1 LQEQT
6 LAIIKPD
13 AFSRNLV
20 GPIIAMAEEKQLS
33 MVAARLFPLTRK
45 EVESF
50 YYVHRDEGFFESLVQ
65 FMTEGPILVM
75 VLQGEKAITVWRE
88 TMGATDPSK
97 AEEGTIRQRFGESI
111 ERNAVHGSDN
121 PESARFEIGFFFS
134 SRDLLEGPNTG

>member
-1 LQEQT
+1 MQEQT

-13 AFSRNLV
+13 AFSRNLA
-20 GPIIAMAEEKQLS
+20 GPIIAMAAEKELS
-33 MVAARLFPLTRK
+33 MVAVQLAHLSRK

-50 YYVHRDEGFFESLVQ
+50 YYVHRDKSFFESLIQ

-75 VLQGEKAITVWRE
+75 VLQGEKALTVWRE

-111 ERNAVHGSDN
+111 ERNAAHGSDSS
-121 PESARFEIGFFFS
+121 ESASFEIGFFFS
-134 SRDLLEGPNTG
+134 SRDLL

>member
-1 LQEQT
+1 MQEQT

-20 GPIIAMAEEKQLS
+20 GPIIAMAAEKQLS
-33 MVAARLFPLTRK
+33 MVAAQLFHLTRK

-50 YYVHRDEGFFESLVQ
+50 YYVHRDKDFFESLIR
-65 FMTEGPILVM
+65 FMTEGPIFVM
-75 VLQGEKAITVWRE
+75 VLQGENALTVWRE

-97 AEEGTIRQRFGESI
+97 AEEGTIRQRFGKSI
-111 ERNAVHGSDN
+111 ERNAAHGSDS

-134 SRDLLEGPNTG
+134 SRDLLEGPDS

>member
-1 LQEQT
+1 MQEQT

-20 GPIIAMAEEKQLS
+20 GPILAMAAEKQLS
-33 MVAARLFPLTRK
+33 LVAAQLLHLTRK

-50 YYVHRDEGFFESLVQ
+50 YYVHREKSFFQSLIR
-65 FMTEGPILVM
+65 FMTEGPIFVM
-75 VLQGEKAITVWRE
+75 VLQGEKALTVWRE

-111 ERNAVHGSDN
+111 ERNGVHGSDS

-134 SRDLLEGPNTG
+134 SRDLLEGPES

>member
-20 GPIIAMAEEKQLS
+20 GPIIAMAAEKQLS
-33 MVAARLFPLTRK
+33 MVAARLLHLTRK

-50 YYVHRDEGFFESLVQ
+50 YYVHRDKSFFESLIR
-65 FMTEGPILVM
+65 FMTEGPIFVM
-75 VLQGEKAITVWRE
+75 VLQGEKAFTVWRE

-111 ERNAVHGSDN
+111 ERNAVHGSDS

-134 SRDLLEGPNTG
+134 SRDLLEGPDS

>member
-1 LQEQT
+1 M
-6 LAIIKPD
+6 AIIKPD

-20 GPIIAMAEEKQLS
+20 GPIIAMAAEKQLS
-33 MVAARLFPLTRK
+33 MVAAQLFHLTRK

-50 YYVHRDEGFFESLVQ
+50 YYVHRDKSFFESLIQ
-65 FMTEGPILVM
+65 FMTEGPLFVM

-134 SRDLLEGPNTG
+134 SRDLLEGPNS

>member
-20 GPIIAMAEEKQLS
+20 GPIIAMAAEKQLS
-33 MVAARLFPLTRK
+33 LVAAQLLHLTRK

-50 YYVHRDEGFFESLVQ
+50 YYVHRDQHFFESLIR
-65 FMTEGPILVM
+65 FMTEGPLFVM
-75 VLQGEKAITVWRE
+75 VLQGENALTVWRE
-88 TMGATDPSK
+88 TMGATDPSE

-111 ERNAVHGSDN
+111 ERNAAHGSDS

-134 SRDLLEGPNTG
+134 SRDLLEGLNS

>member
-1 LQEQT
+1 M
-6 LAIIKPD
+6 AIIKPD

-20 GPIIAMAEEKQLS
+20 GPIIAMAAEKQLS
-33 MVAARLFPLTRK
+33 LVAAQLLHLTRK

-50 YYVHRDEGFFESLVQ
+50 YYVHRDERFFESLIR
-65 FMTEGPILVM
+65 FMIEGPIFVM
-75 VLQGEKAITVWRE
+75 VLQGEKAFTVWRE

-111 ERNAVHGSDN
+111 ERNAAHGSDS

-134 SRDLLEGPNTG
+134 SRDLLEGLNS

>member
-1 LQEQT
+1 MQEQT

-20 GPIIAMAEEKQLS
+20 GPIIAMAAEKQLS
-33 MVAARLFPLTRK
+33 MVAARLLHLTRK

-50 YYVHRDEGFFESLVQ
+50 YYVHRDKDFFESLIR
-65 FMTEGPILVM
+65 FMTEGPIFVM
-75 VLQGEKAITVWRE
+75 VLQGENALTVWRE

-111 ERNAVHGSDN
+111 ERNAAHGSDS
-121 PESARFEIGFFFS
+121 PDSARFEIGFFCS
-134 SRDLLEGPNTG
+134 SRYLLEGPKS

>member
-6 LAIIKPD
+6 LAIVKPD

-20 GPIIAMAEEKQLS
+20 GPIIAMAAEKQLS
-33 MVAARLFPLTRK
+33 LVAAQLLHLTRK

-50 YYVHRDEGFFESLVQ
+50 YYVHREKSFFESLIR
-65 FMTEGPILVM
+65 FMTEGPIFVM
-75 VLQGEKAITVWRE
+75 VLQGEKALTVWRE

-97 AEEGTIRQRFGESI
+97 AAEGTIRQRFGESI
-111 ERNAVHGSDN
+111 ERNAAHGSDS

-134 SRDLLEGPNTG
+134 SRELLEGLKS

>member
-20 GPIIAMAEEKQLS
+20 GPITAMAAEKQLAL
-33 MVAARLFPLTRK
+33 VAAQLFHLTRK
-45 EVESF
+45 EVENF
-50 YYVHRDEGFFESLVQ
+50 YYVHRDESFFESLIQ
-65 FMTEGPILVM
+65 FMTEGPLFVM
-75 VLQGEKAITVWRE
+75 VLQGEKALTVWRE

-97 AEEGTIRQRFGESI
+97 AEEGTIRQRYGESI
-111 ERNAVHGSDN
+111 ERNAVHGSDS

-134 SRDLLEGPNTG
+134 SRDLLKGPTT

>member
-1 LQEQT
+1 MQEQT

-20 GPIIAMAEEKQLS
+20 GPIIALVAEKQLS
-33 MVAARLFPLTRK
+33 MVAAQLFHLTKK

-50 YYVHRDEGFFESLVQ
+50 YYVHREKSFCESLIQ
-65 FMTEGPILVM
+65 FMTEGPIFVM
-75 VLQGEKAITVWRE
+75 VLQGEKALTVWRK

-97 AEEGTIRQRFGESI
+97 AEEGTIRQRFGENI

-134 SRDLLEGPNTG
+134 SRDLLEGPNS

>member
-1 LQEQT
+1 MQEKT

-20 GPIIAMAEEKQLS
+20 GPILAMAAEKQLS
-33 MVAARLFPLTRK
+33 MVAARLFHLTRK

-50 YYVHRDEGFFESLVQ
+50 YYVHRDKGFFESLIQ
-65 FMTEGPILVM
+65 FMTEGPIFVM
-75 VLQGEKAITVWRE
+75 VLEGEKALTVWRE

-97 AEEGTIRQRFGESI
+97 AEEGTIRQRYGESI
-111 ERNAVHGSDN
+111 ERNAAHGSDS

-134 SRDLLEGPNTG
+134 SRDLLGGA